1 MNRLLGLIQSRGE
14 TLDLVQAEGAVEAC
28 AAGTVEV
35 QTAPGQSDGV
45 RALLADRNR
54 LLGNGASRGVG
65 VFDFRYGPFTGGYPE
80 AGIFH
85 LHTYG
90 ERILSMEIDLAYK
103 HRAIEASMAGATI
116 EEGLRWAE
124 AVCGN
129 FAFAHSL
136 AYCRAVESALGIAVG
151 RADQRLRLIG
161 LELERIYNHIL
172 VKARLAQAAAQKV
185 LDAHLNGLFEEALR
199 INRLFAGSRLLAGA
213 NRIGGIARAVD
224 GAGAMAAGGV
234 PAGAIA
240 AGGARGRAAN
250 GSAGV
255 PVAGGSFAAAEAAES
270 LARGVPEL
278 RSRFSRLYE
287 SSLSSRNYLDRLH
300 LIAVVDPEIA
310 LTYSLTGPSLR
321 ASGVAVDLR
330 ASEPLLEGFA
340 PITKI
345 EGDALA
351 RMELRAE
358 EVLQSCDIIL
368 AQLAALKGESGAES
382 LAETARG
389 GVELRAGVGAAA
401 RASGAGVGA
410 AESPSGTIAW
420 RVEVEEGR
428 IRSAYVSTPS
438 FFGFRVFAEAI
449 TGHIFTDFPFALDS
463 FGLSFADAAR

>member
-14 TLDLVQAEGAVEAC
+14 TLDLVQAQGAVEAC

-35 QTAPGQSDGV
+35 QIAPGQSDGV

-54 LLGNGASRGVG
+54 LLGNGASRGEG

-80 AGIFH
+80 AGVYH

-90 ERILSMEIDLAYK
+90 ERILSVEIDLGYK
-103 HRAIEASMAGATI
+103 HRAIETSMAGATI

-124 AVCGN
+124 AVCGS

-136 AYCRAVESALGIAVG
+136 AYCRAVESSLGIEVG
-151 RADQRLRLIG
+151 RADRRLRLIG
-161 LELERIYNHIL
+161 LELERVYNHIL

-185 LDAHLNGLFEEALR
+185 LDAHLYALFEEALR
-199 INRLFAGSRLLAGA
+199 INGLFSGSRLLAGA
-213 NRIGGIARAVD
+213 NRIGWIATAVD
-224 GAGAMAAGGV
+224 GAGAMAAGGAV
-234 PAGAIA
+234 A
-240 AGGARGRAAN
+240 AAAAAN
-250 GSAGV
+250 RSAA
-255 PVAGGSFAAAEAAES
+255 VAGGGFDAVAAADS
-270 LARGVPEL
+270 LAHRVREL

-287 SSLSSRNYLDRLH
+287 ASLASRNYLDRLH
-300 LIAVVDPEIA
+300 FIAVVDPELA

-321 ASGVAVDLR
+321 ASGVALDLR

-340 PITKI
+340 PITKV

-358 EVLQSCDIIL
+358 EALQSCDIIL
-368 AQLAALKGESGAES
+368 AQLSALKAEEEAGMHEDR
-382 LAETARG
+382 LAR
-389 GVELRAGVGAAA
+389 AAA

-420 RVEVEEGR
+420 RVEVKEGL

-438 FFGFRVFAEAI
+438 FFGYRIFAEAI

>member
-1 MNRLLGLIQSRGE
+1 MNRLLGIIE
-14 TLDLVQAEGAVEAC
+14 TPAAPIDLVQAEGAVEAC

-54 LLGNGASRGVG
+54 LLGNGASRGEG

-80 AGIFH
+80 AGVFH

-90 ERILSMEIDLAYK
+90 ERILSVEIDLAYK

-136 AYCRAVESALGIAVG
+136 AYCRAVESALGIAVT

-161 LELERIYNHIL
+161 LELERVYNHIL

-185 LDAHLNGLFEEALR
+185 LDAHLYALFEEALR
-199 INRLFAGSRLLAGA
+199 LNSLFSGSRLLAGA
-213 NRIGGIARAVD
+213 NRIGGIAS
-224 GAGAMAAGGV
+224 AAGGV
-234 PAGAIA
+234 PAA
-240 AGGARGRAAN
+240 AARGSTAAD
-250 GSAGV
+250 
-255 PVAGGSFAAAEAAES
+255 S
-270 LARGVPEL
+270 LAHGVREL

-287 SSLSSRNYLDRLH
+287 SSLSNRNYLDRLH
-300 LIAVVDPEIA
+300 LIAVVDPELA
-310 LTYSLTGPSLR
+310 YEYSLTGPSLR

-330 ASEPLLEGFA
+330 TSEALFEGFA
-340 PITKI
+340 PFTKA

-351 RMELRAE
+351 RMELRSE
-358 EVLQSCDIIL
+358 EALQSCDIIL
-368 AQLAALKGESGAES
+368 EQLSALKAEGE
-382 LAETARG
+382 
-389 GVELRAGVGAAA
+389 AGMHEDRLPGTAA

-420 RVEVEEGR
+420 RIEVDEGR

-438 FFGFRVFAEAI
+438 FFGFRIFAEAI

>member
-1 MNRLLGLIQSRGE
+1 MNRLLGIIE
-14 TLDLVQAEGAVEAC
+14 TPAAPIDLVQAEGAVEAC

-54 LLGNGASRGVG
+54 LLGNGASRGEG

-80 AGIFH
+80 AGVFH

-90 ERILSMEIDLAYK
+90 ERILSIEIDLAYK
-103 HRAIEASMAGATI
+103 HRTIEASMAGTTI
-116 EEGLRWAE
+116 AEGLAWAE

-136 AYCRAVESALGIAVG
+136 AYSRAVESALGIEVR
-151 RADQRLRLIG
+151 RADRRLRLIG
-161 LELERIYNHIL
+161 LELERVYNHIL

-185 LDAHLNGLFEEALR
+185 LDAHLNALFEEALR

-213 NRIGGIARAVD
+213 NRIGGIASAAD
-224 GAGAMAAGGV
+224 GARSGEA
-234 PAGAIA
+234 
-240 AGGARGRAAN
+240 
-250 GSAGV
+250 
-255 PVAGGSFAAAEAAES
+255 AAES
-270 LARGVPEL
+270 LAHGVREL

-287 SSLSSRNYLDRLH
+287 SSLSNRNYLDRLH
-300 LIAVVDPEIA
+300 LIAVVDPELA
-310 LTYSLTGPSLR
+310 YEYSLTGPSLR

-330 ASEPLLEGFA
+330 TSEALLEGFA
-340 PITKI
+340 PITKA

-368 AQLAALKGESGAES
+368 AQLAALKQEGEAGDPAAAQAAASSGGMHTPPAEGE
-382 LAETARG
+382 A
-389 GVELRAGVGAAA
+389 GAAKH
-401 RASGAGVGA
+401 RGGVGA

-420 RVEVEEGR
+420 WVEVEEGL

-438 FFGFRVFAEAI
+438 FFGFRIFAEAI